1 MGTSQ
6 SLQPLQDLCVCPGI
20 RVVKQGLS
28 HYSTGSLSIGLFPF
42 TNSACRLF
50 LSTMEI
56 NKALITAAGPGQS
69 ALPLQRLV
77 DRDGVEKTALE
88 MILAKVVNAGIESV
102 AIVISPGNE
111 EAFRRAAGSHIDR
124 VTFVTQP
131 EPTRDTGKRSCAA
144 KAFLGDASFLH
155 LVGDHLY
162 LSSQSKGCVKQLIEV
177 AAAEGCFRF
186 RSASDTGNHAPTFR
200 SHWRRPAASNETAL
214 RSSKRVIEKPTPTK
228 AEQELTIAGFRSGI
242 YLCFFGM
249 HVLTPATLEILD
261 RLVATEKRPVSLAEA
276 LNELADRE
284 RYLALEIQGQRYNI
298 GVKYGLLN
306 TQLALSLSG
315 VDRDRVLSDMVELLA
330 SQKTS

>member
-1 MGTSQ
+1 MQ
-6 SLQPLQDLCVCPGI
+6 
-20 RVVKQGLS
+20 
-28 HYSTGSLSIGLFPF
+28 
-42 TNSACRLF
+42 
-50 LSTMEI
+50 I

-88 MILAKVVNAGIESV
+88 MILGKIAKAGIESV

-111 EAFRRAAGSHIDR
+111 DAYRPAAAGFIDR
-124 VTFVTQP
+124 LTFVTQAK
-131 EPTRDTGKRSCAA
+131 PTGYGQAILCARS
-144 KAFLGDASFLH
+144 FLGDAPFLH

-162 LSSQSKGCVKQLIEV
+162 LSSQNKGCVTQLIEV
-177 AAAEGCFRF
+177 ASVEGCSVSGVQATR
-186 RSASDTGNHAPTFR
+186 
-200 SHWRRPAASNETAL
+200 ETMLPYFGAIGGL
-214 RSSKRVIEKPTPTK
+214 RLPQTERLYEVKRVIEKPTPTT
-228 AEQELTIAGFRSGI
+228 AEQELTIAGFRSGM

-249 HVLTPATLEILD
+249 HVLTSTTLEILE
-261 RLVATEKRPVSLAEA
+261 RLVANENGPVSLAEA
-276 LNELADRE
+276 LNELANRE
-284 RYLALEIQGQRYNI
+284 RYLACEIQGQRYNI

>member
-1 MGTSQ
+1 
-6 SLQPLQDLCVCPGI
+6 
-20 RVVKQGLS
+20 
-28 HYSTGSLSIGLFPF
+28 
-42 TNSACRLF
+42 
-50 LSTMEI
+50 MEI
-56 NKALITAAGPGQS
+56 NQALITAAGPGQS

-88 MILAKVVNAGIESV
+88 MILAQVVNAGIESV

-111 EAFRRAAGSHIDR
+111 EAFRRAAGGFSDR
-124 VTFVTQP
+124 VIFVTQS
-131 EPTRDTGKRSCAA
+131 EPAGYGQAILCA
-144 KAFLGDASFLH
+144 KPFLGDAPFLH

-162 LSSQSKGCVKQLIEV
+162 LSSESKGCVKQLIEV
-177 AAAEGCFRF
+177 AASEGCSVSGVQATR
-186 RSASDTGNHAPTFR
+186 
-200 SHWRRPAASNETAL
+200 ETMLPFFGAIGGVRL
-214 RSSKRVIEKPTPTK
+214 PQTERIYEVKRVIEKPTPTK

-249 HVLTPATLEILD
+249 HVLTPASLEILD
-261 RLVATEKRPVSLAEA
+261 RLVSIQKRPVSLAEA

-330 SQKTS
+330 SQKSL

>member
-1 MGTSQ
+1 
-6 SLQPLQDLCVCPGI
+6 
-20 RVVKQGLS
+20 
-28 HYSTGSLSIGLFPF
+28 
-42 TNSACRLF
+42 
-50 LSTMEI
+50 MEI
-56 NKALITAAGPGQS
+56 NQALITAAGPGQS

-77 DRDGVEKTALE
+77 DRDGIEKTALE
-88 MILAKVVNAGIESV
+88 MILAKVINAGIESV

-111 EAFRRAAGSHIDR
+111 EAFRRAAGSHSDR
-124 VTFVTQP
+124 VTFVTQS
-131 EPTRDTGKRSCAA
+131 EPTGYGQAILCA
-144 KAFLGDASFLH
+144 KSFLGNAPFLH

-177 AAAEGCFRF
+177 AAAEGCSVSGVQATR
-186 RSASDTGNHAPTFR
+186 
-200 SHWRRPAASNETAL
+200 ETMLPFFGAIGGVRL
-214 RSSKRVIEKPTPTK
+214 PQTERLYEVKRVIEKPTPTK
-228 AEQELTIAGFRSGI
+228 AEQELTIAGFRSGM

-249 HVLTPATLEILD
+249 HVLTPASLDILE
-261 RLVATEKRPVSLAEA
+261 RLVATENRPVSLAEA

-330 SQKTS
+330 SQKSS

>member
-1 MGTSQ
+1 
-6 SLQPLQDLCVCPGI
+6 
-20 RVVKQGLS
+20 
-28 HYSTGSLSIGLFPF
+28 
-42 TNSACRLF
+42 
-50 LSTMEI
+50 MEI

-77 DRDGVEKTALE
+77 DRDGIEKTALE
-88 MILAKVVNAGIESV
+88 MILAKVGNAGIESV

-131 EPTRDTGKRSCAA
+131 EPTGYGQAILCA
-144 KAFLGDASFLH
+144 KAFLGDAPFLH

-177 AAAEGCFRF
+177 AAAEGCSVSGVQATR
-186 RSASDTGNHAPTFR
+186 
-200 SHWRRPAASNETAL
+200 ETMLPFFGAIGGVRL
-214 RSSKRVIEKPTPTK
+214 PQTERLYEVKRVIEKPTPTK
-228 AEQELTIAGFRSGI
+228 AEQELTIAGFRSGM

>member
-1 MGTSQ
+1 
-6 SLQPLQDLCVCPGI
+6 
-20 RVVKQGLS
+20 
-28 HYSTGSLSIGLFPF
+28 
-42 TNSACRLF
+42 
-50 LSTMEI
+50 MEI

-77 DRDGVEKTALE
+77 DRDGIEKTALE

-131 EPTRDTGKRSCAA
+131 EPTGYGQAILCA
-144 KAFLGDASFLH
+144 KAFLGDAPFLH

-177 AAAEGCFRF
+177 AVAEGCSVSGVQATR
-186 RSASDTGNHAPTFR
+186 
-200 SHWRRPAASNETAL
+200 ETMLPFFGAIGGVRL
-214 RSSKRVIEKPTPTK
+214 PQTERLYEVKRVIEKPTPTK
-228 AEQELTIAGFRSGI
+228 AEQELTIAGFRSGM

>member
-1 MGTSQ
+1 MQ
-6 SLQPLQDLCVCPGI
+6 
-20 RVVKQGLS
+20 
-28 HYSTGSLSIGLFPF
+28 
-42 TNSACRLF
+42 
-50 LSTMEI
+50 I

-88 MILAKVVNAGIESV
+88 MILGKVDKAGIEST

-111 EAFRRAAGSHIDR
+111 AAYRSAAGSFIDR
-124 VTFVTQP
+124 LTFVTQSK
-131 EPTRDTGKRSCAA
+131 PTGYGQAILCA
-144 KAFLGDASFLH
+144 KSFLGDEPFLH

-162 LSSQSKGCVKQLIEV
+162 LSSQNKGCVKQLIEV
-177 AAAEGCFRF
+177 ASAEGCSVSGVQATRETMLPYFGAIGGFRLPQTE
-186 RSASDTGNHAPTFR
+186 RLY
-200 SHWRRPAASNETAL
+200 EV
-214 RSSKRVIEKPTPTK
+214 KRVIEKPTPTT

-249 HVLTPATLEILD
+249 HVLTSATLEILE
-261 RLVATEKRPVSLAEA
+261 RLIVNEKRPVSLAEA
-276 LNELADRE
+276 LNELANRE
-284 RYLALEIQGQRYNI
+284 RYLAYEIQGQRYNI

-330 SQKTS
+330 SQKLS